1 MKTEDYR
8 EFLSQAFIEPLR
20 SVLIVDD
27 DYPTFEEMLI
37 PDDSKSVAAKA
48 SEQKLW
54 RGEKARVR
62 ELLREFRTAEPPLIV
77 DIHDGTNVGGVRE
90 AAVANHLHQSDLL
103 ILDFQLDR
111 NQKGDGS
118 KAISIV
124 RSLFSNDHFNLVVL
138 HSSEPPDSVF
148 NDLLIGLLPPLGPLL
163 TDEERTGV
171 KAQIG
176 VWEDEDPEYL
186 KRARATVSSDHYV
199 AFREAGEKWPI
210 PRRLDPP
217 SDAAFVEEA
226 KTAGFNNVPAQKLLA
241 RYLLELRE
249 KELLLKMSP
258 VAIAGLEWCRKG
270 IRWIRTDSG
279 FIAFSRKQERKHLL
293 EELLNALEAWGPPP
307 SRLFL
312 AKLRARLDRV
322 GVSAE
327 SSALGN
333 KLVLARWYRDL
344 LDAEDEEREI
354 KIKDAVDRHAD
365 LMLRAVL
372 PDVWKFADSV
382 IDAEKRDQERD
393 PCLHW
398 FDVDFS
404 DPSQE
409 ALAND
414 EHNAFICSR
423 SPGLRHLETG
433 HIFTAEDR
441 TWICLTPLCDLVP
454 GRREPGSDRF
464 GRMDNVM
471 PFMAVRLHELGA
483 SGSKP
488 TTNRFLFLK
497 VGGVVKAYTMGIDEG
512 SNPHWFNLYA
522 MNEGRFDTGGFTY
535 RRVEFNADGCLEPKE
550 VRATIVAQ
558 LQYEYALNLMQRLG
572 FSMSRV
578 GLDFVKRTEI
588 DLKPACCAHSEIK
601 TGD

>member
-1 MKTEDYR
+1 MKPEDYR
-8 EFLSQAFIEPLR
+8 KFLSQAFIEPLR

-37 PDDSKSVAAKA
+37 PDDADTVAARA
-48 SEQKLW
+48 SKKKLW
-54 RGEKARVR
+54 RGERDRVR
-62 ELLREFRTAEPPLIV
+62 DLLHQFRTAQPPLIV
-77 DIHDGTNVGGVRE
+77 DIHDGVNVGETRE
-90 AAVANHLHQSDLL
+90 AAVAKHLHQSDLL

-111 NQKGDGS
+111 DRKGDGS
-118 KAISIV
+118 KAINIV
-124 RSLFSNDHFNLVVL
+124 RTLFKNDHFNLVVL
-138 HSSEPPDSVF
+138 HSSEPALRVF
-148 NDLLIGLLPPLGPLL
+148 NDLLIGLLQPIAPLL
-163 TDEERTGV
+163 TDEERKGV
-171 KAQIG
+171 KARIG
-176 VWEDEDPEYL
+176 IREDDDRGYL
-186 KRARATVSSDHYV
+186 KRAQASISADHYV
-199 AFREAGEKWPI
+199 AFREAGQKWPI
-210 PRRLDPP
+210 PRKLDPP
-217 SDAAFVEEA
+217 SVAAFTQEA
-226 KTAGFNNVPAQKLLA
+226 TAAGFVDVPAQKLLA
-241 RYLLELRE
+241 KYLLELRQT
-249 KELLLKMSP
+249 ELLSKMSP
-258 VAIAGLEWCRKG
+258 TALAGLEWCRKG
-270 IRWIRTDSG
+270 VRWIRTDSG

-327 SSALGN
+327 SNALGN

-344 LDAEDEEREI
+344 LSADEEERESR
-354 KIKDAVDRHAD
+354 IKDAVDRHAD
-365 LMLRAVL
+365 LMLREVL
-372 PDVWKFADSV
+372 PDVWKFAGNV
-382 IDAEKRDQERD
+382 IDAEKNDPDID

-398 FDVDFS
+398 FDVDFTN
-404 DPSQE
+404 PHQE
-409 ALAND
+409 ALVND

-423 SPGLRHLETG
+423 TPNLRHLETG
-433 HIFTAEDR
+433 HVFTAEGR

-471 PFMAVRLHELGA
+471 PFMAVRLQELGA

-488 TTNRFLFLK
+488 TTNRFVFLK

-522 MNEGRFDTGGFTY
+522 LNEGRFDAAGFSY
-535 RRVEFNADGCLEPKE
+535 RRVELNAEGELEPKK

-572 FSMSRV
+572 FSMTRV
-578 GLDFVKRTEI
+578 GLDFVERVEVEPTSAAGPEGSI
-588 DLKPACCAHSEIK
+588 TP
-601 TGD
+601 GD